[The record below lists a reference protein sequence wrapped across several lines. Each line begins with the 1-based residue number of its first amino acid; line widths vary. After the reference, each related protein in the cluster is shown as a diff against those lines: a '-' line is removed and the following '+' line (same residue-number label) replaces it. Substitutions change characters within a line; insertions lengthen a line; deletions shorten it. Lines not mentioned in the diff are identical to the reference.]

1 MDGLAFCVASW
12 PVLVVVVFF
21 SKIFYG
27 ISRKA
32 FGLVGKVLKARGS
45 ARHVKQRW
53 VPCNFLRGMRYAQY
67 CQEGEQQ
74 HGQLRSMPGVS
85 VRWSARHVR

>member
-12 PVLVVVVFF
+12 PVLVAVVFF

-45 ARHVKQRW
+45 AVHVKQRW
-53 VPCNFLRGMRYAQY
+53 VHFEFPRPAALI
-67 CQEGEQQ
+67 QQ
-74 HGQLRSMPGVS
+74 L
-85 VRWSARHVR
+85 SAIHAICCFITAD